1 MNAKRHKKLLKIE
14 DPLIY
19 HRIFT
24 FLIYSESITK
34 LSLVCS
40 SWKNILSDEE
50 FWKYLLL
57 SNFHNFKYLITKP
70 YFFTFETLCYKAYDF
85 MEIQYFTFYQEESI
99 WLEKRNKILKET
111 GFKVPNESKAQK
123 QSDQFYSQ
131 KLDDDS
137 ELVKISDSF
146 HFCLHNPNMIEKP
159 NNFNFL
165 NQEKLQKEEMKWND
179 FVPDILNRI
188 FLFSSIEEFGSL
200 SLVCRYWCW
209 MLNRDSEFWE
219 DYFLVLHYDYKSA
232 ALKKMNIGMIVK
244 TWSCNEFHVKYSIH
258 RSFSQSINKLDDIL
272 SERRLEILDFYDEVD
287 DDESEKIQMILNEVP
302 ENKNEDFYSRAIIS
316 PRLGAPGIKNYGHI
330 KLKTLNHEYHT
341 SIKDDFPTPE
351 SNDIFLGILTAI
363 QLNDPP
369 KVIISRLNNSN
380 FADDDVI
387 ALFEALLSKGIAI
400 NLLTINIIN
409 CPCVKGSF
417 IQKLIDILIESG
429 WVCESLILR
438 GRNLDP
444 ENVQLLLRNL
454 HKINLSYHCLRS
466 QDGVQE

>member
-19 HRIFT
+19 HKIFT

-40 SWKNILSDEE
+40 SWKNILSDQE
-50 FWKYLLL
+50 FWKHLLL
-57 SNFHNFKYLITKP
+57 SNFHSFKYLITQP

-111 GFKVPNESKAQK
+111 GFEVPNESEAQK
-123 QSDQFYSQ
+123 QLKQYFSQ

-146 HFCLHNPNMIEKP
+146 HFYLHNPSIIQKP
-159 NNFNFL
+159 NKFNFL
-165 NQEKLQKEEMKWND
+165 NQEKIQKEEMKWND
-179 FVPDILNRI
+179 FVPDILTRI
-188 FLFSSIEEFGSL
+188 FLFSSIEDFDSL
-200 SLVCRYWCW
+200 SLVCRYWYW
-209 MLNRDSEFWE
+209 MLYRDSEFWE
-219 DYFLVLHYDYKSA
+219 DYFLILHSDYKSA
-232 ALKKMNIGMIVK
+232 ALKKMNYGMIVK
-244 TWSCNEFHVKYSIH
+244 TRSCNEFYVEYSIH

-272 SERRLEILDFYDEVD
+272 SERRQEILDFDED
-287 DDESEKIQMILNEVP
+287 EEDDESKKIQIILEEIP
-302 ENKNEDFYSRAIIS
+302 ENNNEDIYFRAVIS

-330 KLKTLNHEYHT
+330 KLKNLNHEYHT

-351 SNDIFLGILTAI
+351 SNDIFLGILTSI
-363 QLNDPP
+363 RLNDPP
-369 KVIISRLNNSN
+369 KVIISRLHNPN
-380 FADDDVI
+380 FTDDDVI

-400 NLLTINIIN
+400 NLLTINIFN

-417 IQKLIDILIESG
+417 IQKLIEILIESEC
-429 WVCESLILR
+429 VCESLNLQR
-438 GRNLDP
+438 CNLDP

-454 HKINLSYHCLRS
+454 HKINLSYHCLES
-466 QDGVQE
+466 QE